1 MKKIDLGQIIKISVY
16 RMRMYCFL
24 KLLPGD
30 FCRCAKNVRLARIL
44 VLSIVS
50 VPSFAHHNPNVHFD
64 RDAEVEISGVL
75 TDVKWRSPHV
85 QLIVAVSDTDGN
97 KVIWTLDE
105 DSHIALVRRGV
116 TRDQYP
122 IGQLIRVAG
131 FPGRRN
137 PRAMFVTNTLL
148 ADGRELVAGQ
158 SSGPRWS
165 TELVISEETYQ
176 ADLLENASANP
187 SGLFRVWSHDLGG
200 NLEGG
205 VVRGLW
211 NDDYPLT
218 DFARTT
224 QTNWDEIEDN
234 PFMYCQ
240 NALPAIMD
248 SPNPI
253 EFVSEDGDILLRHE
267 ELGVVRRIHMESA
280 PAEST
285 PNAYGISVGR
295 WENDTLVVTTTDL
308 DFPWFDQAGIP
319 QSDALQLI
327 ERFSVSTDD
336 RYLNYSVTATD
347 SAVFTE
353 PVELTRRWLSV
364 PGEKVRSYECSWEA
378 DHLGN

>member
-1 MKKIDLGQIIKISVY
+1 
-16 RMRMYCFL
+16 
-24 KLLPGD
+24 
-30 FCRCAKNVRLARIL
+30 
-44 VLSIVS
+44 
-50 VPSFAHHNPNVHFD
+50 
-64 RDAEVEISGVL
+64 
-75 TDVKWRSPHV
+75 
-85 QLIVAVSDTDGN
+85 
-97 KVIWTLDE
+97 
-105 DSHIALVRRGV
+105 
-116 TRDQYP
+116 
-122 IGQLIRVAG
+122 
-131 FPGRRN
+131 
-137 PRAMFVTNTLL
+137 MFVTNTLL

-187 SGLFRVWSHDLGG
+187 SGLFRVWSHDLSGD
-200 NLEGG
+200 LEGG

-224 QTNWDEIEDN
+224 QANWDEIEDN

-267 ELGVVRRIHMESA
+267 ELGVVRRIHLDSA
-280 PAEST
+280 PAETT

-295 WENDTLVVTTTDL
+295 WEDDTLVVTTTDL

-364 PGEKVRSYECSWEA
+364 PGEAVRSYECSWEA